1 MAMNSQKNRS
11 NLGASVRARLLT
23 LARKNNRD
31 HNALLVQYAQE
42 RFLYRLSLSPH
53 RDNFILRGALL
64 LISYNLP
71 LNRPTKNIDF
81 LAQGINQ
88 DLGSLKKVFLSIAGI
103 HVEDGIEFPSTSITV
118 ENIKDNENGEARVH
132 LKGTIGGAA
141 CSLQVDIG
149 FGDIIVSGPIKA
161 DFPTLLDFP
170 VPNLK
175 VYSLESAVAEKFELI
190 VKFNSLSSR
199 AKDFYDINFLASVH
213 PFTMANLKE
222 AMIATFKQR
231 GTDIDSRKA
240 IFKKS
245 FRSDEQMNTFWT
257 TFLKRNSLDL
267 STSFS
272 QVVKNLENF
281 IEPIFKDNPQQMV
294 WQPDT
299 QKWVIK

>member
-1 MAMNSQKNRS
+1 MNSQKNRS

-64 LISYNLP
+64 FISYNLP

-118 ENIKDNENGEARVH
+118 ENIKDDIEYSGVRVR

-149 FGDIIVSGPIKA
+149 FKDIIVPGPISA

-175 VYSLESAVAEKFELI
+175 VYSLESVVAEKFELI

-199 AKDFYDINFLASVH
+199 AKDFYDINFLASVQ
-213 PFTMANLKE
+213 PFAMANLKE
-222 AMIATFKQR
+222 AMVTTFKQR

-245 FRSDEQMNTFWT
+245 FRNDEQMNTFWT

-267 STSFS
+267 SISFS

-281 IEPIFKDNPQQMV
+281 IEPIFEDNTQQMM

-299 QKWVIK
+299 QKWVLK